1 MPFIRLVNRL
11 MNKIYNNIITCSLI
25 VINAFFELWLCYADW
40 FFSNFWI
47 TLMFSEWLFKCCC
60 CSCIWKPPHWLVI
73 LYYPEGIDTSYKGK
87 IPFSITITRDY
98 GKTEYIY
105 FFFCSLKVSIYIIM
119 FSLILTVKLYINF
132 DLYIR

>member
-1 MPFIRLVNRL
+1 MH
-11 MNKIYNNIITCSLI
+11 SL
-25 VINAFFELWLCYADW
+25 NCDYDMLTDFFK
-40 FFSNFWI
+40 FFLI
-47 TLMFSEWLFKCCC
+47 TLMFSEWFYKCCC

-87 IPFSITITRDY
+87 IPFSITITRVY

-132 DLYIR
+132 DLYIQKIQSLSAINKWQKLYTMYIHVYI